1 MSRAERRRADRI
13 SGKGEKVYT
22 LTQSQIDEMVIQRV
36 TQEMPRVTEEALVT
50 MIYNSIMVIEGHFG
64 ELMRKEGRVERYV
77 KLLEGQL
84 ECFAER
90 YVTTKDMRLYLM
102 ENYDLEV
109 KIT

>member
-13 SGKGEKVYT
+13 SGKGEKIYT

-64 ELMRKEGRVERYV
+64 ELMRKDTRVQKYV
-77 KLLEGQL
+77 DLLQFQM
-84 ECFAER
+84 ECFGDRA
-90 YVTTKDMRLYLM
+90 VTSEDMRRYLK
-102 ENYDLEV
+102 ETYDLEV
-109 KIT
+109 KLT